1 MEITCR
7 PFVPSGGDALI
18 DFLTSDTWPFHSSVV
33 LDQAR
38 IGQWMSDGVYDSAEN
53 RTFWI
58 GAGDDTVGLIRLMDL
73 GDETPLFDLR
83 IRSRW
88 RGQGFG
94 VQALAWS
101 TRYLFD
107 EFPLIRRIEG
117 TTRQDNVAMRRTFQR
132 CGYAKEA
139 HYRDAWAGPEG
150 SVHDAVGY
158 AILRRD
164 WQAGT
169 VTAPQSHPTDEQG
182 ALPGAAPGG
191 TPQNPAID
199 LSNTPPTAP

>member
-1 MEITCR
+1 MDITYR
-7 PFVPSGGDALI
+7 RFVPFEGDALI
-18 DFLTSDTWPFHSSVV
+18 AFLTGDTWPFHSSVV
-33 LDQAR
+33 LEPER
-38 IGQWMSDGVYDSAEN
+38 IRQWMSDGVYDSAEN

-58 GAGDDTVGLIRLMDL
+58 GAGDNTVGLIRLMDL
-73 GDETPLFDLR
+73 GDETPMLDLR
-83 IRSRW
+83 IGSPW
-88 RGQGFG
+88 RGKGFG
-94 VQALAWS
+94 VQALTWG

-107 EFPLIRRIEG
+107 EFPQIRRIEG

-169 VTAPQSHPTDEQG
+169 VTAPQWHDEHVVDSRD
-182 ALPGAAPGG
+182 
-191 TPQNPAID
+191 PQRF
-199 LSNTPPTAP
+199 